1 LGAWLISKG
10 VNLTMRAVRF
20 AAQLEFTLD
29 PTTEAG
35 IPPAL
40 PSLAKVSRDLVSFG
54 PCAEFHF
61 AACRIGGTEFPS
73 SPHRRYRQIYFRL
86 AGSMTKR

>member
-1 LGAWLISKG
+1 
-10 VNLTMRAVRF
+10 
-20 AAQLEFTLD
+20 
-29 PTTEAG
+29 
-35 IPPAL
+35 
-40 PSLAKVSRDLVSFG
+40 VSRDLVSFG

-61 AACRIGGTEFPS
+61 AACRIGGTGFPS